1 MIPIRVLGDEEV
13 SGVQMVFDY
22 SGIAKQQNG
31 GDYLSVIVLCGGILS
46 VMIGRSVIAVDI
58 RVHQPFGR
66 VVSAQSARTLKQ
78 RLPAA

>member
-46 VMIGRSVIAVDI
+46 VMIGRKCDRCRRSGSSAVWEGCVGAVGSD
-58 RVHQPFGR
+58 
-66 VVSAQSARTLKQ
+66 A
-78 RLPAA
+78 